1 MKPLPPALRHLELH
15 LTRRLDGLLP
25 GHHLGLLPG
34 PGTDHAD
41 TRAYQP
47 GHDDTRHM
55 DWAVTARTATPHIR
69 VTTADHDLE
78 TWALADLTASM
89 DFGTAT
95 HTKRD
100 LALCVLAAIG
110 HLTTR
115 NGDRL
120 GAHLHTG
127 APAPARIPAR
137 SGRTALRALLH
148 TATTTHPEKP
158 PARATL
164 ADAITTLAHQH
175 KRPGFRVVISDF
187 LSTHD
192 NDHTDREWEEPLRHL
207 TARHHTLAIEIID
220 PRELHLP
227 ALGPLHL
234 TDPETGATAHLTITR
249 TLSRAYNDAAA
260 ARRAHTRQALR
271 RAGAAHLVLRTDRDW
286 LADLARFAR
295 THHRLTTPAARRTR
309 P

>member
-1 MKPLPPALRHLELH
+1 MNPLPPALRHLELQI
-15 LTRRLDGLLP
+15 TRRLDGLLP
-25 GHHLGLLPG
+25 GRHHGLLPG

-41 TRAYQP
+41 TRTYQP
-47 GHDDTRHM
+47 GQDDTRHI
-55 DWAVTARTATPHIR
+55 DWAVTARTTTTHIR
-69 VTTADHDLE
+69 ATTADHDLE

-100 LALCVLAAIG
+100 LALCALTAIG

-127 APAPARIPAR
+127 APTPARVPAR
-137 SGRTALRALLH
+137 TGRTALRTLLH
-148 TATTTHPEKP
+148 TAAATHPGP
-158 PARATL
+158 PPQHSTL
-164 ADAITTLAHQH
+164 ADAITTLARQH
-175 KRPGFRVVISDF
+175 PHPGLRVVISDF
-187 LSTHD
+187 LHH
-192 NDHTDREWEEPLRHL
+192 NDDWERPLKTL

-227 ALGPLHL
+227 ALGPIHL
-234 TDPETGATAHLTITR
+234 TDPETGAAAHLTITR
-249 TLSRAYNDAAA
+249 ALSRAYEQAAA
-260 ARRAHTRQALR
+260 AHRADTRQTLR
-271 RAGAAHLVLRTDRDW
+271 RAGAAHLTLRTDRDW
-286 LADLARFAR
+286 ITDLARFFRADK
-295 THHRLTTPAARRTR
+295 TRRTR